1 MVRRS
6 KAGIRHRKIS
16 VRRKPFLTN
25 FVLYELYSTK
35 NPEIMQTI
43 LGANGTIGKLL
54 AKELMSYTDRVRLV
68 SRNPI
73 RINETDELLPAD
85 LTQPGAV
92 EKAVRG
98 SEVVY
103 LVVGFEYKAKVW
115 EEKWPVLMKETIDAC
130 IKHGAR
136 LVFFDNVYMYDKNQV
151 SHMTE
156 NTAINP
162 PSRKGEVRKRISGM
176 LMTASGE
183 GLIKAL
189 IARSADFY
197 GPDTQNNFITQMV
210 LKNLKDGKKAMWFVR
225 SDIKHSFTYTPDA
238 AKATALLG
246 NTDDAYGQVWHLPT
260 DSRNITGKQMI
271 SMIAGEFGASPKVS
285 LLPKWML
292 KPLGLFIPV
301 MKEMP
306 EMMYQYDRDY
316 FFDSSKFTRR
326 FGISA
331 TPYEDGVKATCKAFR
346 SDPSGSNN

>member
-1 MVRRS
+1 
-6 KAGIRHRKIS
+6 
-16 VRRKPFLTN
+16 
-25 FVLYELYSTK
+25 
-35 NPEIMQTI
+35 MQTI

-92 EKAVRG
+92 ERAVRG

-115 EEKWPVLMKETIDAC
+115 EEKWPALMRATIDAC
-130 IKHGAR
+130 VKHGAK
-136 LVFFDNVYMYDKNQV
+136 LVFFDNVYMYDRNEI

-156 NTAINP
+156 ESAINP
-162 PSRKGEVRKRISGM
+162 PSRKGAVRKRISEM
-176 LMTASGE
+176 LMKADSE
-183 GLIKAL
+183 GWIKAL

-210 LKNLKDGKKAMWFVR
+210 MKNISLGKKPMWFVNA
-225 SDIKHSFTYTPDA
+225 DLKHSFTYTPDA
-238 AKATALLG
+238 ARATALLG
-246 NTDDAYGQVWHLPT
+246 NTADAYGQVWHLPT
-260 DSRNITGKQMI
+260 DSRNITGKEMI
-271 SMIAGEFGASPKVS
+271 AMIAGEFGATPKVS

-292 KPLGLFIPV
+292 RPLGLFIPI

-316 FFDSSKFTRR
+316 FFDSSKFTRK
-326 FGISA
+326 FSITA
-331 TPYEDGVKATCKAFR
+331 TPYEEGVKAICTAYR
-346 SDPSGSNN
+346 R